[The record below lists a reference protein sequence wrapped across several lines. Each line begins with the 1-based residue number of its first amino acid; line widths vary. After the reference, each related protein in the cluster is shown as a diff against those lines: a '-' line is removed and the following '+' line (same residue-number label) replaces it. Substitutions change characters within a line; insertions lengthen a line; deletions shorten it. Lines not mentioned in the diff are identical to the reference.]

1 MNYYLTIMQI
11 HYSAPPSPTP
21 AHATPAPIAQAVAT
35 DVASSQAVTAATQ
48 TTAARNDVHPA
59 GSGEATRVDIS
70 FDKRTHAVVFQI
82 VDTQTGK
89 VIVQVPQQA
98 HTDITV

>member
-1 MNYYLTIMQI
+1 MTA
-11 HYSAPPSPTP
+11 SGDSTPT
-21 AHATPAPIAQAVAT
+21 
-35 DVASSQAVTAATQ
+35 
-48 TTAARNDVHPA
+48 RNDAHQPA
-59 GSGEATRVDIS
+59 GSGDATRVDIA
-70 FDKRTHAVVFQI
+70 FDKRTHAVVFRI

>member
-1 MNYYLTIMQI
+1 MDSGLTIRPI
-11 HYSAPPSPTP
+11 DVNAPTAVAP
-21 AHATPAPIAQAVAT
+21 ATPAPTAQAVAT
-35 DVASSQAVTAATQ
+35 DVASSQAVTAATD
-48 TTAARNDVHPA
+48 TTPTRNDVHPA
-59 GSGEATRVDIS
+59 GSGDATRVDIS

-82 VDTQTGK
+82 IDAQTGR

>member
-1 MNYYLTIMQI
+1 MDSGLTIRPI
-11 HYSAPPSPTP
+11 DVAASA
-21 AHATPAPIAQAVAT
+21 AATPAPATPAPSAQAVAT
-35 DVASSQAVTAATQ
+35 DVTSSQAVTAATQ